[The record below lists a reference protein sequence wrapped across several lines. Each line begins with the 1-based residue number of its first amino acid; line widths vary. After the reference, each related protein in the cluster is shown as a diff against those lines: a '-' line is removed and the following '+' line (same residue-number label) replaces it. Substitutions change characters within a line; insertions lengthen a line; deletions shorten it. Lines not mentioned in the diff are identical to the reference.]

1 MKNIL
6 LYIKQPFKWV
16 TRLPI
21 VMFLTNAFKFRR
33 ELAQHSWWD
42 YHFTLLMMRRSFMI
56 IKDGLE
62 NKGIEVEEHRKPKI
76 QKLSR
81 VIRILDNI
89 CDSRYI
95 DLAEYELGGLRGKSF
110 AEETEEEKAHNRKV
124 FMRAD
129 EIQNSEWHELW
140 SILEGQDKSDFISGK
155 KKFEEWFDGS
165 DMRSWWD

>member
-1 MKNIL
+1 MKNIF
-6 LYIKQPFKWV
+6 LYIKESFRWV
-16 TRLPI
+16 TKLPF
-21 VMFLTNAFKFRR
+21 VMFLTNAVKFRR

-62 NKGIEVEEHRKPKI
+62 NKGIEVVEHRNPKI
-76 QKLSR
+76 QTLSR
-81 VIRILDNI
+81 VIQILDNI

-95 DLAEYELGGLRGKSF
+95 DLAESELGLLRGKSF
-110 AEETEEEKAHNRKV
+110 AEETEEEKNHNRKV
-124 FMRAD
+124 FLRAD
-129 EIQNSEWHELW
+129 ELENLEWHELW